1 MSLDIDLGDVQR
13 RVVNTM
19 SYFKEDFTTVYLATK
34 FKVPYLAMKSILMDA
49 EKANLVTRNPES
61 GKWRYNF

>member
-1 MSLDIDLGDVQR
+1 MLSLDLGDTQR

-19 SYFKEDFTTVYLATK
+19 SYFKEEFTTIFLANK
-34 FKVPYLAMKSILMDA
+34 FKVPYLAMKSILQDA
-49 EKANLVTRNPES
+49 EQANLVVRNPEN